1 MEVLCCRDFFLKII
15 QKKMKTSKCGRKTW
29 EGQKL
34 KGSQMKKFRFL
45 IFEMENFNMPFIKAA
60 I

>member
-1 MEVLCCRDFFLKII
+1 
-15 QKKMKTSKCGRKTW
+15 MKTSKCGRKTW

>member
-1 MEVLCCRDFFLKII
+1 
-15 QKKMKTSKCGRKTW
+15 MKTSKCGRKTW

-34 KGSQMKKFRFL
+34 KGSQKFRFL